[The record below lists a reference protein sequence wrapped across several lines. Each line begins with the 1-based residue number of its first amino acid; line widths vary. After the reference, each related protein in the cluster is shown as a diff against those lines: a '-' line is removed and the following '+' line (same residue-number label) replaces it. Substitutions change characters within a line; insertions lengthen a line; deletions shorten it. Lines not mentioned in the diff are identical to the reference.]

1 MALLACSDKKASFVS
16 FKTYGESANTV
27 LTDKNINV
35 INVFTNLH
43 IRKLYNKQ
51 KNRKNNN
58 KNS

>member
-1 MALLACSDKKASFVS
+1 MALLACSDKKDSFVS

-27 LTDKNINV
+27 PTDKNINV
-35 INVFTNLH
+35 INAFTNLH
-43 IRKLYNKQ
+43 IQKLYNKQ